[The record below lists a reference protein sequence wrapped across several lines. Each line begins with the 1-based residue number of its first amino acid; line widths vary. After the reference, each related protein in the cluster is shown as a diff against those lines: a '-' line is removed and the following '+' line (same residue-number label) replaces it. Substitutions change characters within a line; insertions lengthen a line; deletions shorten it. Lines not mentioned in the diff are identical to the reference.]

1 MRASK
6 EATDETRDQQKD
18 QPRSAVTAKDSTT
31 TKSNDSGG
39 FEGATFE
46 TDLSAPRGQRTRDRA
61 VAYQGDAKYQKYVQL
76 VERNL
81 QSFEYVGEWAD
92 VTAFLTKLGRSFEMY
107 GRFATVPHKETVAK
121 RLAQCLNPALPTG
134 VHQKA
139 LGIYDRIFGQI
150 GAEQLEADLGLY
162 MYGLMGFMRNAS
174 VQGKS
179 QLLDIVERHVLPL
192 GGRLRPCM
200 KSLTAGLSAGLEEG
214 TVEVAERVTR
224 VLDGLRGAVEES
236 FFFQTLFLALVT
248 NAEQREAMLKYL
260 GQRLVGLG
268 KSGGAEQMGGS
279 DGAALLVRGLSAA
292 LADSRGLVVRAA
304 LDVVV
309 AQVPLASA
317 AEVAATDRA
326 LLTRHAAAV
335 AVRKDMSL
343 NRRLYTWLVGAGE
356 TEAEQA
362 THMAAH
368 ALSPLAAGLLAAF
381 AAGAE
386 TEQQTVLRVLAALQD
401 RAVISQPLVQA
412 VFVPLLRLLMAQ
424 RPLSARLGSVARQ
437 FVEMLD
443 PRFTWASVVGEVTG
457 VAENF
462 NSEALESVET
472 VAQDE
477 DTTAPTGEI
486 TTLDEDAA
494 EQGLQL
500 VLFFVQTF
508 ELDDEATL
516 QVHVPMA
523 LVAVLAALDR
533 MQQSK
538 CSAELASR
546 FTRTAVE
553 LLARVPQTVF
563 SEGTEANA
571 SVDADALFGT
581 VCAFYG
587 AHTHGD
593 TAAADIIHGAG
604 LVSAIA
610 QLAQR
615 VARHVAE
622 KGAQAALEDACHILR
637 TTAAYACD
645 VTLVPAACTA
655 DGAWVAA
662 LAAAV
667 QHGQL
672 AAACEALTTLTD
684 FAERG
689 LLATT
694 ELLGS
699 GRLAVFVERMW
710 TALGPAHPTS
720 HTRATRLL
728 WRLRVLDAAGV
739 ERLLAARLSVRGAD
753 FASELARFAALWHGL
768 PRGSGSDAL
777 AFARLLL
784 LTLDAAAPCDPCAG
798 PAALRRHAAARA
810 WVETVGSECEHVIAV
825 LAALLHHGMGAAR
838 TVEAPVLAGHTAQRI
853 EYAAAFDTARVGY
866 YAVTIQRFVY
876 LAGTDAVCVLAAPGA
891 GENETRSWLHVLA
904 ATAAN
909 VALADVSA
917 SSTPDERDAV
927 ELMRTQGADLAAFL
941 IARPGV
947 AWPAAFVGA
956 LQRRTVDAL
965 LFSVLHGRTA
975 IQPPLLDLLAALTE
989 AQVDDAQVLG
999 GDESAA
1005 TTSIVKSSGPA
1016 PVTAGLALLGDV
1028 RVFARLV
1035 LAALTMQLDAVA
1047 LGRWARFVA
1056 ATLPHMQPLLERA
1069 PGGGLLQ
1076 LLVLP
1081 CLQALRLVLRQCA
1094 ACFSRL
1100 NGITCTCPRYAQ
1112 RLLHTHL
1119 SPIFVVSVDA
1129 PPTPDV
1135 GVDVLLALL
1144 DIFDALLT
1152 LCLRNS
1158 NAVTAATAA
1167 DLADNTS
1174 NSIAGVPLAAIPI
1187 VSFASNVFGDESDL
1201 DNPDS
1206 SKSVPSETDPDETN
1220 TDEASMLMN
1229 FGLVQ
1234 LLAVLQDVW
1243 NAYDVDDAI
1252 RHDVRAVRGRIT
1264 NILAH
1269 AEAAQPAEVA
1279 EAMAALWLRCNPMW
1293 ITRLEVA
1300 PRVTT
1305 VSGSRRRGSSTSSLQ
1320 LPRSLSPA
1328 PGDSPAPVTVPE
1340 ETVRWD
1346 WRATDLLERVPGR
1359 SPAAIVAG
1367 LLGSLHA
1374 RTIDTSAPAGTAQLR
1389 RFSSLD
1395 TVALARFVELYARH
1409 RLTARAS
1416 AALVPQLL
1424 AILRDCTA
1432 AAQPLRLQLPF
1443 FLRVATELCE
1453 RIATNAHIDA
1463 RKPYTTELAALY
1475 AQLADCCVLLA
1486 GRALDQPTWLR
1497 RSTADYAA
1505 GAAGPT
1511 LVLHSDPTADTTH
1524 VLGEDDVI
1532 DCVVAYFADMVVPL
1546 LALLVP
1552 DFERQVALATSLVQ
1566 YAVTPAFRSHMTGG
1580 YSGPSHAV
1588 MSKSRH
1594 FALVL
1599 RCLSALAQL
1608 PSLLRVWRRELWDF
1622 FCDSKF
1628 FPPSAAA
1635 AEPATM
1641 SPALAPVWRTLLRT
1655 LMLSEKDRFT
1665 ELLTRITSSSAA
1677 PALFANREH
1686 EAMARAIALRRLSF
1700 VIWCGSVNQYLS
1712 SLPHVQERLVDI
1724 LKSSPH
1730 PAVQI
1735 EVFLCL
1741 RVLLCRI
1748 SNHHM
1753 SNFWPML
1760 LTELMRLCLLQLN
1773 RRDSREDPLQANLFL
1788 AACKFLDLLFI
1799 LGTEDF
1805 LLHQWIFITDTI
1817 DALYASRSASHALL
1831 DRLSTRL
1838 LSMPSRPRV
1847 APSSAANGH
1856 GAYPLALVADSD
1868 DPTNLVYQP
1877 ISEAGK
1883 SAAESLNMTLSEM
1896 QLLGATPL
1904 KRPIIRLRSVSS
1916 IRELDAFVHNASV
1929 QTYQA
1934 TYTLAEPDL
1943 EFIDAILLS
1952 DLLYFDFSPVS
1963 ATSPSSPSTAQ
1974 LSGFGDDL

>member
-1 MRASK
+1 QMGASK
-6 EATDETRDQQKD
+6 EAKDETRQQQAD
-18 QPRSAVTAKDSTT
+18 QPSSAEAKDNTIAD
-31 TKSNDSGG
+31 SNGSRG
-39 FEGATFE
+39 FEGTTFE
-46 TDLSAPRGQRTRDRA
+46 TDLSAPRGRRTRDRA
-61 VAYQGDAKYQKYVQL
+61 AAYQGDAKYQKYVQL

-107 GRFATVPHKETVAK
+107 GRFATVPHKETVSK

-200 KSLTAGLSAGLEEG
+200 KSLAAGLAAGLEEG

-224 VLDGLRGAVEES
+224 VLDELRGAVEES

-248 NAEQREAMLKYL
+248 NAEQREAVLKYV

-268 KSGGAEQMGGS
+268 KTGGTEQMGGS
-279 DGAALLVRGLSAA
+279 DGAALLVRGLAAA

-309 AQVPLASA
+309 AQVPLAGA
-317 AEVAATDRA
+317 AAVAATDRA
-326 LLTRHAAAV
+326 LLARHAAAV
-335 AVRKDMSL
+335 VVRKDMSL
-343 NRRLYTWLVGAGE
+343 NRRLYTWLAGTGE

-362 THMAAH
+362 AHVEAH
-368 ALSPLAAGLLAAF
+368 ALDPLSAGLLAAF
-381 AAGAE
+381 AAGAAA
-386 TEQQTVLRVLAALQD
+386 EQQTVLRVLAALQD
-401 RAVISQPLVQA
+401 RTVIAQPLVQR

-424 RPLSARLGSVARQ
+424 RPLGARLGSVARQ

-457 VAENF
+457 VAERC
-462 NSEALESVET
+462 SEDDALKG
-472 VAQDE
+472 QI
-477 DTTAPTGEI
+477 TA
-486 TTLDEDAA
+486 LDEDAA

-533 MQQSK
+533 IQQRG
-538 CSAELASR
+538 CGAALASR

-553 LLARVPQTVF
+553 LLARVPQAVF
-563 SEGTEANA
+563 AEGAGTYTH
-571 SVDADALFGT
+571 VDADALFGT

-587 AHTHGD
+587 ARTHSD

-604 LVSAIA
+604 LVAAIA
-610 QLAQR
+610 QLSQR
-615 VARHVAE
+615 VARQVAAMNE
-622 KGAQAALEDACHILR
+622 QAALEDVCHILR

-645 VTLVPAACTA
+645 VARAPAACAA

-667 QHGQL
+667 EHGQL
-672 AAACEALTTLTD
+672 AAACEALATLAD

-689 LLATT
+689 LLETPT
-694 ELLGS
+694 LLGS
-699 GRLAVFVERMW
+699 GRLAIFVGRMW
-710 TALGPAHPTS
+710 AALASAQPAS
-720 HTRATRLL
+720 HARATRLL
-728 WRLRVLDAAGV
+728 WRLRVLDAVGV
-739 ERLLAARLSVRGAD
+739 ERLLAARLSARGAD
-753 FASELARFAALWHGL
+753 FAPELARFAVLWHGL
-768 PRGSGSDAL
+768 PRRDASDAL

-784 LTLDAAAPCDPCAG
+784 LTLDAAAPCDLCAG

-810 WVETVGSECEHVIAV
+810 WVEAVGDDCERVVAV
-825 LAALLHHGMGAAR
+825 LATLLQRGVGAAR
-838 TVEAPVLAGHTAQRI
+838 TVEAPGLAGHSAQRV

-866 YAVTIQRFVY
+866 YAVTLQRFVQ
-876 LAGTDAVCVLAAPGA
+876 LAGADTARVLAAPGA
-891 GENETRSWLHVLA
+891 GEGETRSWLHVVA
-904 ATAAN
+904 ATAAE
-909 VALADVSA
+909 VALTDASA

-927 ELMRTQGADLAAFL
+927 ELTRARGAELAAFL
-941 IARPGV
+941 LARPGV
-947 AWPAAFVGA
+947 VWPLAFVGA

-965 LFSVLHGRTA
+965 LFSVLHGRA
-975 IQPPLLDLLAALTE
+975 AVQPPLLDLLAALAD
-989 AQVDDAQVLG
+989 AQVDDAPALG
-999 GDESAA
+999 GDDSVA
-1005 TTSIVKSSGPA
+1005 TTSFVKHSGAVPA
-1016 PVTAGLALLGDV
+1016 AAGLAPLGDV

-1035 LAALTMQLDAVA
+1035 LAALALQLDAVA
-1047 LGRWARFVA
+1047 LGRWARFI
-1056 ATLPHMQPLLERA
+1056 ATALPHVQPLLERA
-1069 PGGGLLQ
+1069 PGGGMMQ

-1094 ACFSRL
+1094 ACFARL
-1100 NGITCTCPRYAQ
+1100 NGVASVRPCHAQ
-1112 RLLHTHL
+1112 RLLHARLTPL
-1119 SPIFVVSVDA
+1119 FTISGDALPI
-1129 PPTPDV
+1129 PDV

-1144 DIFDALLT
+1144 DVFDALLT
-1152 LCLRNS
+1152 LCLRNAD
-1158 NAVTAATAA
+1158 AVAASVAA
-1167 DLADNTS
+1167 PSDDSSSSA
-1174 NSIAGVPLAAIPI
+1174 AGVPIAAIP
-1187 VSFASNVFGDESDL
+1187 VVRFASTVFGDGL
-1201 DNPDS
+1201 DS
-1206 SKSVPSETDPDETN
+1206 GISDPDEAVA
-1220 TDEASMLMN
+1220 DESDTLVH
-1229 FGLVQ
+1229 FGLTQ

-1243 NAYDVDDAI
+1243 DAFAASDAAP
-1252 RHDVRAVRGRIT
+1252 HDVRAVHGRVT
-1264 NILAH
+1264 SILAH
-1269 AEAAQPAEVA
+1269 AEAAQPAEVS
-1279 EAMAALWLRCNPMW
+1279 EAVAALWLRHNPLW
-1293 ITRLEVA
+1293 ITRLDAV
-1300 PRVTT
+1300 PRVATA
-1305 VSGSRRRGSSTSSLQ
+1305 SGSRRRGSSTSSLQ
-1320 LPRSLSPA
+1320 LPRSLSPG
-1328 PGDSPAPVTVPE
+1328 PGDGPAAPAAVPE

-1367 LLGSLHA
+1367 LLGGLNA
-1374 RTIDTSAPAGTAQLR
+1374 RTVDNSASAGTAQSL

-1395 TVALARFVELYARH
+1395 TVALARFVELYTRH

-1416 AALVPQLL
+1416 TALVPQLL
-1424 AILRDCTA
+1424 AVLRDCIA

-1453 RIATNAHIDA
+1453 RVATNAHNDA
-1463 RKPYTTELAALY
+1463 RKPYLADLAALY

-1497 RSTADYAA
+1497 RSTADSAA
-1505 GAAGPT
+1505 GSSGPT
-1511 LVLHSDPTADTTH
+1511 LILHPDPTADTTH

-1532 DCVVAYFADMVVPL
+1532 DCALAYFADMVVPL

-1552 DFERQVALATSLVQ
+1552 DYERQVALTTSLVQ

-1580 YSGPSHAV
+1580 YSGPPHAV

-1594 FALVL
+1594 FSLVL
-1599 RCLSALAQL
+1599 RCLAALAQL

-1622 FCDSKF
+1622 FCDAKF
-1628 FPPSAAA
+1628 FPPSTAAA
-1635 AEPATM
+1635 TSEPATM
-1641 SPALAPVWRTLLRT
+1641 SPVLAPVWRTLLRT
-1655 LMLSEKDRFT
+1655 LLLSEKDRFT
-1665 ELLTRITSSSAA
+1665 ELLTRVTSSSAA

-1773 RRDSREDPLQANLFL
+1773 RRDAREDPLQANLFL

-1805 LLHQWIFITDTI
+1805 LLHQWIFITDTV

-1847 APSSAANGH
+1847 TPSSNAAAANGH
-1856 GAYPLALVADSD
+1856 GTYPSALVADSD

-1883 SAAESLNMTLSEM
+1883 SAAESLGMSLSEM

-1943 EFIDAILLS
+1943 EFIDAVLLS
-1952 DLLYFDFSPVS
+1952 DLLYFDFTPVS
-1963 ATSPSSPSTAQ
+1963 ATSPSSPSVAQ
-1974 LSGFGDDL
+1974 LSGFGDDF